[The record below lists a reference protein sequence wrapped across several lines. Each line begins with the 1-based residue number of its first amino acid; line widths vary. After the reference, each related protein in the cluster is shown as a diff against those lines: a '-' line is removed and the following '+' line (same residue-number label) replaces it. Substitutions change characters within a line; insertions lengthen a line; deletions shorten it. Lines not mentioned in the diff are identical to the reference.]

1 VNVRLVLVLFLFLI
15 LPSCSNSN
23 APNLCERVVK
33 ETSDNNKV
41 NKLWA
46 VLVDAYDNI
55 SDYEYALGPDTI
67 KIRTEKEFLIN
78 NNLRFIPLDW
88 EDLGFFYGANY
99 VLYYPSERIPDLD
112 SADFTDEMYIRSVV
126 RDALKKIEVGN
137 ESVRIRFYPKGESF
151 SADVQC
157 GRPQSK
163 SSKVFIIN

>member
-1 VNVRLVLVLFLFLI
+1 VKVRLVLFLFLF
-15 LPSCSNSN
+15 LFFPSCSNSN

-33 ETSDNNKV
+33 EASDIDKV

-46 VLVDAYDNI
+46 VLVDAYDNV
-55 SDYEYALGPDTI
+55 SDYEYGLGPDSI
-67 KIRTEKEFLIN
+67 KITTEREFLIN
-78 NNLRFIPLDW
+78 NDLRFIPIDW

-99 VLYYPSERIPDLD
+99 VLYYPSERIPNLGSVDM
-112 SADFTDEMYIRSVV
+112 TDEIYIRSVV
-126 RDALKKIEVGN
+126 RDSLKKIEVGN

-163 SSKVFIIN
+163 STKVFTIN